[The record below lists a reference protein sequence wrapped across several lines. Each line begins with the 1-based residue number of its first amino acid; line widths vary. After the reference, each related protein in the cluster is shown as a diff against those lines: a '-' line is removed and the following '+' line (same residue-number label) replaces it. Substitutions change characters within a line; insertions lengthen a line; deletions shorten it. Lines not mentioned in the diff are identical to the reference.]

1 MINNS
6 PTNNIYPIQSSNT
19 TNIQKQP
26 IPNQQ
31 TFNNPHY
38 ANQPQII
45 QNQQSKS
52 HSVSPVGTVPYTNI
66 NQNQRVNY
74 QSPPPQNLIYNL
86 QPLSPQYQ
94 NSQQQSFNQ
103 PINRPISH
111 NIYQSTPNPVQ
122 YPQQNIVPSH
132 QIHSQGII
140 QSVRSNP
147 IQIQN
152 NFNEPSVSNSS
163 AVTFK
168 YQNQLVNNSN
178 PILNNL
184 HHAVQ
189 TFQNKPMIISDK
201 PIQ

>member
-1 MINNS
+1 M
-6 PTNNIYPIQSSNT
+6 
-19 TNIQKQP
+19 
-26 IPNQQ
+26 PNQQ
-31 TFNNPHY
+31 SINNPHY
-38 ANQPQII
+38 VNQPQII

-52 HSVSPVGTVPYTNI
+52 HSVSPVGAIPYTNI

-86 QPLSPQYQ
+86 QPLSSQYQ
-94 NSQQQSFNQ
+94 NSQQKSVNQ

-111 NIYQSTPNPVQ
+111 NVYQSTPSHIQ
-122 YPQQNIVPSH
+122 YPQQNIVLSH
-132 QIHSQGII
+132 QFNSQGII

-152 NFNEPSVSNSS
+152 NFNDTSVSNSS

-184 HHAVQ
+184 HNAIQ
-189 TFQNKPMIISDK
+189 TFQNKPMTTSDK